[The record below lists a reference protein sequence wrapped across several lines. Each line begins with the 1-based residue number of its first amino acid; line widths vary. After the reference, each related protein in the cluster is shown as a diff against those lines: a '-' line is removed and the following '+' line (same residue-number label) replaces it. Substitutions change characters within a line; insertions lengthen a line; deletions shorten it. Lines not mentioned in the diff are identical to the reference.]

1 MYGHVC
7 RLTNRMYSMYKS
19 YKIIYK
25 HLNVI
30 FHPDFPIC
38 IFFVIVKSIVTQRSS
53 NLISVEEPEVF
64 EPEDRFCPENG
75 IATFVDSPPVDS
87 LSCVPAPGPV
97 QCSLQGT
104 STVSLTV

>member
-1 MYGHVC
+1 MWYFI
-7 RLTNRMYSMYKS
+7 LTFQF
-19 YKIIYK
+19 
-25 HLNVI
+25 V
-30 FHPDFPIC
+30 F
-38 IFFVIVKSIVTQRSS
+38 FFVIVKSIVTQKSS